1 MDVKLQG
8 DQAPEDG
15 GDGGALRHPL
25 PRCSAGDV
33 DSSCSTPYAS
43 APSSPGRGGSSGG
56 GGGAPSGYFHSAPA
70 SPMHFVLSSS
80 AYTCAGAA
88 EDPFNA
94 AGADGF
100 AAGSFEFEF
109 SARFS
114 GTGAGSSSV
123 GSMISADE
131 LFLNGQIRPMNLS
144 SHLQRPQ
151 MLSPLLD
158 LEAEEDEEEE
168 PAVRGRD
175 LTMRSGSMRRRA
187 RSMSPL
193 RTQWRDEEEEG
204 GRRSTARS
212 GADKD
217 QGPDLDADSD
227 VNAAAVSATP
237 ASASSSRSSSTSS
250 SRNSKRWV
258 FLKDFLYRSKSEGR
272 GNTKDK
278 FWNALS
284 FSPSKEKS
292 SSSSLRDR
300 FKESLKPSPSNA
312 ASPSSSAAVDAAV
325 PPAAESQKAK
335 QKMAPAPPSASASK
349 KPASSA
355 SSKPMN
361 AVGKRRGSSQ
371 SAHERH
377 YTANRAQAEEM
388 RKKTFLPYRQGLL
401 GCLWFSSRSYG
412 AMNGLARALNPV
424 TSR

>member
-1 MDVKLQG
+1 MGSPTAFSSEV
-8 DQAPEDG
+8 
-15 GDGGALRHPL
+15 LRRRRRQQLLYAVRERAIQPRPL
-25 PRCSAGDV
+25 R
-33 DSSCSTPYAS
+33 
-43 APSSPGRGGSSGG
+43 RRRRRR
-56 GGGAPSGYFHSAPA
+56 PSGYFHSAPA

-80 AYTCAGAA
+80 PYTCAGAA
-88 EDPFNA
+88 EDPLSA
-94 AGADGF
+94 AGADCF

-114 GTGAGSSSV
+114 GMGVGSSSV

-158 LEAEEDEEEE
+158 LEAEEDEEEQ

-193 RTQWRDEEEEG
+193 RTQWRDDDEEG
-204 GRRSTARS
+204 GRNTARS
-212 GADKD
+212 GAGKGQD
-217 QGPDLDADSD
+217 PDLDADSD
-227 VNAAAVSATP
+227 VNAAAMAAATP

-284 FSPSKEKS
+284 FSPRRRRAPHSGTGS
-292 SSSSLRDR
+292 R
-300 FKESLKPSPSNA
+300 
-312 ASPSSSAAVDAAV
+312 SPSS
-325 PPAAESQKAK
+325 
-335 QKMAPAPPSASASK
+335 PPS
-349 KPASSA
+349 
-355 SSKPMN
+355 
-361 AVGKRRGSSQ
+361 
-371 SAHERH
+371 
-377 YTANRAQAEEM
+377 
-388 RKKTFLPYRQGLL
+388 
-401 GCLWFSSRSYG
+401 
-412 AMNGLARALNPV
+412 
-424 TSR
+424 